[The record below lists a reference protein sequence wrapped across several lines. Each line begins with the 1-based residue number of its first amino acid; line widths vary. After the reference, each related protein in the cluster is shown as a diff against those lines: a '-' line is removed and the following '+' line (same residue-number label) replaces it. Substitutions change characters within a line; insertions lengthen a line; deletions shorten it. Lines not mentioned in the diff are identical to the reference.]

1 MVEYGVTNTGFVT
14 KSYSNISTDIE
25 NRFKTLFGNE
35 VDLTP
40 GSPLKL
46 MADLF
51 GVELSKLWVEL
62 ENTYNS
68 GFIETSNDSS
78 LENLGD
84 LVGIDRR
91 AGTAATDQITFL
103 RTVPLPSGSPRI
115 IPANT
120 SVQTADAIP
129 LAYTTTSS
137 VYMYPSISAEEYSVG
152 TSTITSYNTDNYIY
166 TLTEV
171 SGSDAVDYTS
181 GASFTGRTITL
192 STPVPSGATLYTSYA
207 PISVTTDIQAAQVGT
222 DYNVVGNTIT
232 VQTSPLDFIHSIRN
246 DEALI
251 TGTDSELDFTL
262 RERIKS
268 ASIAI
273 GNATELALSTNLQSV
288 TGVTNVVVES
298 PYLRIG
304 ADSIAADG
312 TTIVTATNIPIDSV
326 TSVSGSSTGLFTV
339 SSFDT
344 ETGDITVSPTTSG
357 GETVTI
363 DYQYQSLGEIK
374 LYINGGVVGD
384 IDTVDT
390 LIYTIENTR
399 AAGIKSIGYLTGDLD
414 ANGSATAPFSWFYRP
429 GTAEYDVTITLTWD
443 TDSTLSTTE
452 KTNAGTSI
460 INNITTFINALDM
473 YDKLYKNKL
482 LQIAISEN
490 EDIIDATLTSWALD
504 NVSKSTSSIYLQG
517 TETEIPVAGI
527 ISVI

>member
-14 KSYSNISTDIE
+14 KSYSNISADIE
-25 NRFKTLFGNE
+25 NRLKTLFGNE

-51 GVELSKLWVEL
+51 GVELSKLWTEL

-68 GFIETSNDSS
+68 GFVETSNNSS

-84 LVGIDRR
+84 LVGVDRL
-91 AGTAATDQITFL
+91 AGSAATGQITFL

-120 SVQTADAIP
+120 SVQTADAVP
-129 LAYTTTSS
+129 LVFTTTSS
-137 VYMYPSISAEEYSVG
+137 VYMYPSINAEEYLIG
-152 TSTITSYNTDNYIY
+152 TSAITNYDADNYIY
-166 TLTEV
+166 TLTSV
-171 SGSDAVDYTS
+171 SGSDLVDYTS
-181 GASFTGRTITL
+181 GASFIGKTVTL
-192 STPVPSGATLYTSYA
+192 STPAPSGATLYTTYA
-207 PISVTTDIQAAQVGT
+207 PLSVTSDIQAAQVGT
-222 DYNVVGNTIT
+222 AYNVAGNTIT
-232 VQTSPLDFIHSIRN
+232 VQTSPLDFIHSVRN
-246 DEALI
+246 DEAF
-251 TGTDSELDFTL
+251 TNGTEGELDFTL

-268 ASIAI
+268 ASVAI

-298 PYLRIG
+298 PFLKTG
-304 ADSIAADG
+304 ADSITADG
-312 TTIVTATNIPIDSV
+312 TTIVTTTNTPIDSV
-326 TSVSGSSTGLFTV
+326 TSVSGSSTGLFAV

-357 GETVTI
+357 SETIAI

-374 LYINGGVVGD
+374 LYINGGVVGN
-384 IDTVDT
+384 IDTPDT
-390 LIYTIENTR
+390 LVYTIETTR
-399 AAGIKSIGYLTGDLD
+399 AAGIKSVGYLTGDSD
-414 ANGSATAPFSWFYRP
+414 ANGTAVAPFSWFYRP
-429 GTAEYDVTITLTWD
+429 GTAEYDVSITLTWD
-443 TDSTLSTTE
+443 IDSTLSTVE
-452 KTNAGTSI
+452 KTNAGASI
-460 INNITTFINALDM
+460 ANNITIFMNTLDM

-490 EDIIDATLTSWALD
+490 ADIVDATLTSWTL
-504 NVSKSTSSIYLQG
+504 NSVSKPTTSVFLQG

-527 ISVI
+527 ISVV